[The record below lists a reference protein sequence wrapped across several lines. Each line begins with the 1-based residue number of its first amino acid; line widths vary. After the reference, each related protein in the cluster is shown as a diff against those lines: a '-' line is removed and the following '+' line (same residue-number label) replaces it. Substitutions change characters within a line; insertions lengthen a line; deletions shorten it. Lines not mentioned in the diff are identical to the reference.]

1 VKKLTLALAA
11 IAAAVLTTAAATA
24 PRPSTYTIPGNAVF
38 PEGIAYQEG
47 TDRFY
52 VGSTTDGTIFRGKLP
67 RRPMSS
73 FLPGGADGRTT
84 ALGMKVG
91 SPERLFIAGGGTGA
105 VWVYD
110 TKTRRL
116 IRKFESGF
124 AGQQF
129 LNDLVIAKS
138 GDVFV
143 TDSNRPVLYRIPAA
157 AVVRSASP
165 GALEAWLDFTS
176 TTLVYEAGFNLNGI
190 VATQDGKYLVVVQS
204 NTGKLFRI
212 EIATKTVAPIDLA
225 GQPVM
230 GDGLWLRGRTLFAVA
245 RPSIVKIRLSGG
257 LGSGEVIS
265 RTSPGSLA
273 FPTTLAI
280 ARGRML
286 VVNSQFDKRAGS
298 PVLPFTVSS
307 IEVP

>member
-1 VKKLTLALAA
+1 MKKLTLALAA
-11 IAAAVLTTAAATA
+11 IAAAVLATGAATA
-24 PRPSTYTIPGNAVF
+24 PRPSSYTIPGNAVF
-38 PEGIAYQEG
+38 PEGIAYQDG
-47 TDRFY
+47 TNRFY
-52 VGSTTDGTIFRGKLP
+52 VGSTTDGTIFRGRLP

-84 ALGMKVG
+84 AIGMKVANPG
-91 SPERLFIAGGGTGA
+91 RLFIAGGGTGA
-105 VWVYD
+105 VWVYE
-110 TKTRRL
+110 TKARKL

-124 AGQQF
+124 SGQQF
-129 LNDLVIAKS
+129 LNDLVIAKN

-143 TDSNRPVLYRIPAA
+143 TDSFRPVLYRIPAA
-157 AVVRSASP
+157 AVVSSATP

-176 TTLVYEAGFNLNGI
+176 TPLVYQPGFNLNGI

-212 EIATKTVAPIDLA
+212 EVATKKVVPIDLA
-225 GQPVM
+225 GQTVM

-245 RPSIVKIRLSGG
+245 GPSIAKIRLSGG
-257 LGSGEVIS
+257 LGSGEVTS
-265 RTSPGSLA
+265 RTSPASLA

-307 IEVP
+307 IDVP